1 MSFEDVKIG
10 IAFTGSFCTYNKI
23 FPELEKLAEKGAYI
37 QTIFST
43 AAQTIDS
50 RFGEA
55 KEFLNRAKHIT
66 GHEPI
71 LSIEGAEPIGPKELL
86 DILVI
91 LPCTGNTLAKL
102 SHGITDSPVL
112 MAAKAHLRNDK
123 PLVLSLSTNDALGM
137 NLKNIGLV
145 LNVKNIYFVPFGQD
159 DPVKKP
165 NSMVAHTELLL
176 PTIEQALSGR
186 QLQPVLQSPFQNVN
200 IKSTASVSQP
210 EPLSSEPVPERS

>member
-1 MSFEDVKIG
+1 MSLENVKIG
-10 IAFTGSFCTYNKI
+10 IAFTGSFCTYNSV
-23 FPELEKLAEKGAYI
+23 FPELEKLADKGAYI
-37 QTIFST
+37 QTIFSNT
-43 AAQTIDS
+43 SQSIDS

-55 KEFLNRAKHIT
+55 RNFLERAKDIT
-66 GHEPI
+66 GNDPI
-71 LSIEGAEPIGPKELL
+71 LTIEGAEPIGPKALL

-112 MAAKAHLRNDK
+112 MAAKSHLRNDR

-159 DPVKKP
+159 DPIKKP
-165 NSMVAHTELLL
+165 NSMIAHTSLLV
-176 PTIEQALSGR
+176 PTLEQALHGK
-186 QLQPVLQSPFQNVN
+186 QLQPVIQSPF
-200 IKSTASVSQP
+200 
-210 EPLSSEPVPERS
+210 